1 MAQHLQLVK
10 GLSPLGAGLWILL
23 PTFVLVIGIFMSQGL
38 VQKIPPA
45 RVLAAGTIIAALLVA
60 VIGFA
65 VGRASAPDDESDST
79 RDTTQQPAIRTIDG
93 VRVGVLHTRAGAL
106 AAADNYVATV
116 SENVVKDPRLYE
128 TLVRRVFAPSEQD
141 YALREGERARTLA
154 PAAVSDYAEGGGAV
168 ALIGARRLDTYDG
181 SDAQVTTWLGGVVWG
196 PSRRPTQR
204 WQLVET
210 DLRWDG
216 QRWLVER
223 MRPAE
228 RSAPAPAVTKA
239 DDTSAYD
246 RATFERELRGMTAP
260 TYGVR

>member
-1 MAQHLQLVK
+1 MTERRWPLVVAAVVAAVVIA
-10 GLSPLGAGLWILL
+10 GAAW
-23 PTFVLVIGIFMSQGL
+23 
-38 VQKIPPA
+38 
-45 RVLAAGTIIAALLVA
+45 AA
-60 VIGFA
+60 
-65 VGRASAPDDESDST
+65 GRASAPDTPAAGDEAPTGGS
-79 RDTTQQPAIRTIDG
+79 AAVRTIDG
-93 VRVGVLHTRAGAL
+93 VPVGVQQSRAGAL
-106 AAADNYVATV
+106 AAADNYVAAV

-128 TLVRRVFAPSEQD
+128 TLVRRVFAPNEQD

-181 SDAQVTTWLGGVVWG
+181 SRAQVTTWLGGVVWG

>member
-1 MAQHLQLVK
+1 VTGRRWRLVVAAVAAAIVIA
-10 GLSPLGAGLWILL
+10 GAAW
-23 PTFVLVIGIFMSQGL
+23 
-38 VQKIPPA
+38 
-45 RVLAAGTIIAALLVA
+45 
-60 VIGFA
+60 A
-65 VGRASAPDDESDST
+65 VGRASAPDTPAASDDQRPSV
-79 RDTTQQPAIRTIDG
+79 QGAVRTIDG
-93 VRVGVLHTRAGAL
+93 VPVGVDHSRAGAL

-128 TLVRRVFAPSEQD
+128 ALVRRVFAPSEQD
-141 YALREGERARTLA
+141 YALREGQRARTLA
-154 PAAVSDYAEGGGAV
+154 PQAVSDYAEGGSAV
-168 ALIGARRLDTYDG
+168 ALIGARRLDAYDG
-181 SDAQVTTWLGGVVWG
+181 SRAQVTTWLGGVVWG

-228 RSAPAPAVTKA
+228 RTAPAPAVTKA
-239 DDTSAYD
+239 DDVSAYE
-246 RATFERELRGMTAP
+246 RSTFERELRGMTAP

>member
-1 MAQHLQLVK
+1 VTERRWPLVVAAVVAAVVIA
-10 GLSPLGAGLWILL
+10 GAAW
-23 PTFVLVIGIFMSQGL
+23 
-38 VQKIPPA
+38 
-45 RVLAAGTIIAALLVA
+45 AA
-60 VIGFA
+60 
-65 VGRASAPDDESDST
+65 GRASAPDTPAARDEAPTGGS
-79 RDTTQQPAIRTIDG
+79 AAVRTIDG
-93 VRVGVLHTRAGAL
+93 VPVGVEQSRAGAL

-181 SDAQVTTWLGGVVWG
+181 SRAQVTTWLGGVVWG

>member
-1 MAQHLQLVK
+1 MTERRWPLVVAAVVAAVVIA
-10 GLSPLGAGLWILL
+10 GAAW
-23 PTFVLVIGIFMSQGL
+23 
-38 VQKIPPA
+38 
-45 RVLAAGTIIAALLVA
+45 AA
-60 VIGFA
+60 
-65 VGRASAPDDESDST
+65 GRASAPDTPAAGDDASKGG
-79 RDTTQQPAIRTIDG
+79 TTAVRTIDG
-93 VRVGVLHTRAGAL
+93 VPVGVEQSRAGAL

-181 SDAQVTTWLGGVVWG
+181 SRAQVTTWLGGVVWG

>member
-1 MAQHLQLVK
+1 VTGRRWPLVVAAV
-10 GLSPLGAGLWILL
+10 LVALAIAGAGW
-23 PTFVLVIGIFMSQGL
+23 
-38 VQKIPPA
+38 
-45 RVLAAGTIIAALLVA
+45 AA
-60 VIGFA
+60 
-65 VGRASAPDDESDST
+65 GRASAPDT
-79 RDTTQQPAIRTIDG
+79 PAAGDDAPTPSGNAAVRTIDG
-93 VRVGVLHTRAGAL
+93 VPVGVEQSRAGAL
-106 AAADNYVATV
+106 AAADNYIATV

-181 SDAQVTTWLGGVVWG
+181 SRAQVTTWLGGVVWG